1 MKIEEVIKIVLE
13 TDKIFFDKKLSSDVS
28 EKGQFDYVTRADIEI
43 SNFLHKRLKEEYP
56 DTGFFSEEE
65 KESEKGDKYWI
76 LDPIDGTTNF
86 MHGLS
91 MSAISLGYCADG
103 EVVAGIIY
111 IPYTKEL
118 FWAEKGKGAFLN
130 GKQIYCTKNAELFD
144 CLGILEL
151 NAYFKNDVKSALSHS
166 EKIYLNCQDIRT
178 FGSVAVDLA
187 YIACGRADVFLGRYL
202 KPWDFAAGMII
213 ISEAGGKLSG
223 LSAEADI
230 NELNQHI
237 VATNGYVHQK
247 FLKLFEVE

>member
-1 MKIEEVIKIVLE
+1 MNIKDVIKIVLE
-13 TDKIFFDKKLSSDVS
+13 TDRIFFDEKLRNDVS
-28 EKGQFDYVTRADIEI
+28 EKGKFDYVTRADIEI
-43 SNFLHKRLKEEYP
+43 SSYLHNRLKEEYP
-56 DTGFFSEEE
+56 ETGFFSEEE
-65 KESEKGDKYWI
+65 KEAEKGNEYWI

-91 MSAISLGYCADG
+91 MSALSLGYCLDG

-130 GKQIYCTKNAELFD
+130 DKQIYCTKKEKLEE

-151 NAYFKNDVKSALSHS
+151 NAYFKNDYESALSHS

-187 YIACGRADVFLGRYL
+187 YLACGRADVFLGRYL

-213 ISEAGGKLSG
+213 IGEAGGKLSG
-223 LSAEADI
+223 LSGEADI
-230 NELNQHI
+230 NVLNQHI
-237 VATNGYVHQK
+237 AATNGKVHEK
-247 FLKLFEVE
+247 FLELFEVK